1 MIDLL
6 HWLAG
11 IVILAESLNKL
22 ERCNPLAKD
31 LTCHA
36 RVVDTLKALAW
47 GLLAQLWQE
56 LDQPLR
62 AVRALGETRAAV
74 GDLNGAIDRLR
85 SGLNQSRGR
94 NADQIEASVID
105 ARLRSLI
112 YERRQLMA
120 ELYPRGA
127 PPGAELPL
135 QESRPLSPRLS
146 LEASPAR

>member
-1 MIDLL
+1 M
-6 HWLAG
+6 
-11 IVILAESLNKL
+11 
-22 ERCNPLAKD
+22 
-31 LTCHA
+31 
-36 RVVDTLKALAW
+36 
-47 GLLAQLWQE
+47 
-56 LDQPLR
+56 
-62 AVRALGETRAAV
+62 